1 MSTFS
6 NLKTTPCNSCNGTGR
21 VYDIHALGSRLRAMR
36 KQSGK
41 SLREIADLMGLSVPY
56 LSDVELGRRRATS
69 KIMRA
74 YRELK

>member
-1 MSTFS
+1 M
-6 NLKTTPCNSCNGTGR
+6 
-21 VYDIHALGSRLRAMR
+21 YDIHALGSRLRAMR

-41 SLREIADLMGLSVPY
+41 SLRAVADLMGLSVPY

-74 YRELK
+74 YRELKEK